1 LKQDYI
7 AIRQRT
13 MACLRYNEQL
23 EMQSQRQSTLTDLSG
38 LYDEDFFE
46 WTRRSAE
53 LLRAGQLEQADIEHI
68 AEEIEDMGKRDLR
81 GLDSRVEVLLIH
93 LLKWQLQPAKRSR
106 SWQTTI
112 ASQRIKVKRLLR
124 QSPSLR
130 RKIYAHLGG
139 NYEDAVHLAVIE
151 TGLPLNKFP
160 AECPFTVEQI
170 LDPEFLP

>member
-1 LKQDYI
+1 
-7 AIRQRT
+7 
-13 MACLRYNEQL
+13 MARLRYNEQL
-23 EMQSQRQSTLTDLSG
+23 EMQSQRQSTLADLSA

-81 GLDSRVEVLLIH
+81 ELNSRVQVLLIH
-93 LLKWQLQPAKRSR
+93 LLKWQFQAEKRSQ
-106 SWQTTI
+106 SWESTI
-112 ASQRIKVKRLLR
+112 ASQRIEIEGVIE

-130 RKIYAHLGG
+130 DKLHTEGPHNYAK
-139 NYEDAVHLAVIE
+139 AVRRAVAQ
-151 TGLPLNKFP
+151 TGLPPGHFP

>member
-1 LKQDYI
+1 
-7 AIRQRT
+7 
-13 MACLRYNEQL
+13 
-23 EMQSQRQSTLTDLSG
+23 MQSQRQSTLADLSA

-53 LLRAGQLEQADIEHI
+53 LLRAGHLEQSDIEHI

-93 LLKWQLQPAKRSR
+93 LLKWQLQPAKRSP

-112 ASQRIKVKRLLR
+112 VSQRNRIKRLLR

-130 RKIYAHLGG
+130 RKIYAHLAGD
-139 NYEDAVHLAVIE
+139 YEDAVNLAVIE
-151 TGLPLNKFP
+151 TGLPPSHFP
-160 AECPFTVEQI
+160 RECPFTVEQV